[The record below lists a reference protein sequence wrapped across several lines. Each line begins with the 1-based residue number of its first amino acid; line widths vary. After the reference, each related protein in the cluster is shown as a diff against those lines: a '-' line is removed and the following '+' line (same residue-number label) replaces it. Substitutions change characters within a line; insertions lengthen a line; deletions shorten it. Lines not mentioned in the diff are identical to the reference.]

1 MKTTIF
7 VSENFNPDEDGVEV
21 GVVSGQKL
29 NSHTHEYNVFDLKK
43 PVKGVGLIGVENHD
57 VFALQFSANFDD
69 DFAYAI
75 YLDGINVI
83 QRYGIRNLNDI
94 SEDKRA
100 IYNSHAKFISRD
112 HHQNTRYINRF
123 SQENSE
129 NRYFT
134 FTMDKNTGINEILIS
149 DPSLEH
155 RIEVY
160 FWKEKKFEPIIE
172 TGYNRAM
179 FKIDCI
185 PNSESK
191 IGAGESSYKEYKTA
205 TISLRNPQYIGK
217 ALFIHLPAEK
227 LSYLGETLI
236 PVRIVDPM
244 DLVPRT

>member
-43 PVKGVGLIGVENHD
+43 PVKGVGLIGVKNHD

-83 QRYGIRNLNDI
+83 QRYGIQNLNDI

-149 DPSLEH
+149 DPSMEH

-160 FWKEKKFEPIIE
+160 FWKEKKVEPVNE
-172 TGYNRAM
+172 RLFDMAM
-179 FKIDCI
+179 FKLDRN

-217 ALFIHLPAEK
+217 ALFVHLPAEK
-227 LSYLGETLI
+227 LSHLGETLI

-244 DLVPRT
+244 DLVPKT